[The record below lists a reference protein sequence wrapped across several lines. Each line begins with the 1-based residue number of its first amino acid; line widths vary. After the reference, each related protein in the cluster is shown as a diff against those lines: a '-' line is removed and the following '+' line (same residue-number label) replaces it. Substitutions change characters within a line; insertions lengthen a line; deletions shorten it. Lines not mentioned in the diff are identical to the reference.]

1 MSRKFSI
8 KSEDGKSLAKVKFN
22 EEWDE
27 YVVELCVEGSYIP
40 EADYFTS
47 DFQDAC
53 DTAKEMIKQ

>member
-1 MSRKFSI
+1 MSRKFSV
-8 KSEDGKSLAKVKFN
+8 KSVDGKSLAKVKFN

-27 YVVELCVEGSYIP
+27 YVVELWVEGTYIP
-40 EADYFTS
+40 EAGYFTS